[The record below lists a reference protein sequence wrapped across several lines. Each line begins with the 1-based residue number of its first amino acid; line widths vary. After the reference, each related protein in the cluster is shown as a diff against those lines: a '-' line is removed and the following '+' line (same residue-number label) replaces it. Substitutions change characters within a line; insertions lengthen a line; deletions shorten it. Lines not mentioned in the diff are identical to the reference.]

1 MFHIYRLICYHHQP
15 QGTVDLLN
23 DDDDNFYPATLF
35 FFGRKQNS
43 ISDVFL
49 WDYAFTMYNFICIK
63 IKRKAY
69 LVFSVVNNAFC
80 NGRAVKG
87 IT

>member
-1 MFHIYRLICYHHQP
+1 MMMMMINLSCY
-15 QGTVDLLN
+15 
-23 DDDDNFYPATLF
+23 F
-35 FFGRKQNS
+35 FFFRKQNS

-49 WDYAFTMYNFICIK
+49 WDYSFTMYKFICIK

-69 LVFSVVNNAFC
+69 LVFAGINNAFC
-80 NGRAVKG
+80 SGRAVKG